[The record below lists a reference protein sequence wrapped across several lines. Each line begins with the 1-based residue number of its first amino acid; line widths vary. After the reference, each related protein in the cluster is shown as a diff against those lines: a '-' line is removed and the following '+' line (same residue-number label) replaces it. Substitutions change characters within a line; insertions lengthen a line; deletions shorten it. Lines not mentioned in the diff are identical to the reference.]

1 MRLKCKPTLIMD
13 EIRVKRNIARMAAKA
28 RAGKVNFRPHFKTH
42 QSATIGEWFRDV
54 GVKAITVSSV
64 DMAEQFAQAG
74 WRDITVAVP
83 VNLLEID
90 RINELAGKITLHV
103 LVDSA
108 LAVEKL
114 ISQLNNPI
122 NLWIK
127 IDVGYHR
134 CGLLWYTAETIIA
147 LAQVIDQNRNLTFKG
162 LLTHAGHTYH
172 ATTAVEVRKIHR
184 QSLERLSEL
193 KQQLQTAGIPRC
205 KISIG
210 DTPGCSLAEDFT
222 GADEIRPGNFVF
234 YDLMQLRLGTCQAE
248 DLALAVECPVI
259 GKYPQRG
266 EIVIFGGAVHLSKE
280 FITGANNEP
289 LFGCLAATVTDGWG
303 APDWQAPLTTLSQEH
318 GIVQLSAERL
328 RMIEISDTV
337 IVLPVHSCLTANLFS
352 EYHTIEGRS
361 IHRFQSM
368 D

>member
-1 MRLKCKPTLIMD
+1 MGLKHKPTLIMD

-28 RAGKVNFRPHFKTH
+28 RASKVNFRPHFKTH
-42 QSATIGEWFRDV
+42 QSAAIGEWFRDV

-64 DMAEQFAQAG
+64 VMAEQFAQAG

-90 RINELAGKITLHV
+90 RINELAGRITLHV

-134 CGLLWYTAETIIA
+134 CGLLWYAAETIIA
-147 LAQVIDQNRNLTFKG
+147 LAQTIDQNQNLTFKG
-162 LLTHAGHTYH
+162 LLTHAGHTYY
-172 ATTAVEVRKIHR
+172 ATTAAEVRKIHR
-184 QSLERLSEL
+184 QSLERLNKL

-210 DTPGCSLAEDFT
+210 DTPGCNLAKDFT

-234 YDLMQLRLGTCQAE
+234 HDLMQLRLGACQAE

-259 GKYPQRG
+259 GKYPQRS

-280 FITGANNEP
+280 YLTKADDSQVYGY
-289 LFGCLAATVTDGWG
+289 LADDSADGWG
-303 APDWQAPLTTLSQEH
+303 APKYDAPVISLSQEH
-318 GIVQLSAERL
+318 GIVQLPPDSLKR
-328 RMIEISDTV
+328 IEIGDTV
-337 IVLPVHSCLTANLFS
+337 LVLPVHACLTANLYR
-352 EYHTIEGRS
+352 EYLTTAGQQIS
-361 IHRFQSM
+361 RFNSRI
-368 D
+368 

>member
-1 MRLKCKPTLIMD
+1 MD
-13 EIRVKRNIARMAAKA
+13 EIRVKRNIDRMAAKA
-28 RAGKVNFRPHFKTH
+28 RANKVNFRPHFKTH
-42 QSATIGEWFRDV
+42 QSAEIGEWFRAV
-54 GVKAITVSSV
+54 GVEAITVSSV
-64 DMAEQFAQAG
+64 VMAEQFAQAG

-90 RINELAGKITLHV
+90 RINELAGRVTLHV

-147 LAQVIDQNRNLTFKG
+147 LAQVIDKNQNLTFKG

-172 ATTAVEVRKIHR
+172 ATTAAEVLKIHQ
-184 QSLERLSEL
+184 QSLERLGEL
-193 KQQLQTAGIPRC
+193 KQQLQAAGIPRC
-205 KISIG
+205 NISIG

-234 YDLMQLRLGTCQAE
+234 YDLMQLRLGACQAE

-266 EIVIFGGAVHLSKE
+266 EIVIYGGAVHLSKE
-280 FITGANNEP
+280 SILGLNREP

-303 APDWQAPLTTLSQEH
+303 TPDWEAPLTALSQEQ
-318 GIVQLSAERL
+318 GIVRVSAERL
-328 RMIEISDTV
+328 RTIDIGDTV
-337 IVLPVHSCLTANLFS
+337 IVLPVHSCLTANLYS
-352 EYHTIEGRS
+352 EYHTTEGHP
-361 IHRFQSM
+361 IHRFPSM